1 MLKKDEVFEVLK
13 RDVKRETTWK
23 GTLKMLK
30 CDVRKNRGH
39 VFPKKG
45 TSEAL
50 KCDVK
55 RETTCSQRK
64 LLLER

>member
-1 MLKKDEVFEVLK
+1 MSTK
-13 RDVKRETTWK
+13 K

-30 CDVRKNRGH
+30 CDVRKTEAT

-55 RETTCSQRK
+55 RETTCSK
-64 LLLER
+64 EKYCWNVKT